1 MTGRL
6 SLLAIG
12 FIVGITLSR
21 AVAHLPQL
29 LPAAFSPGPAA
40 QEEAA
45 ADQNRGA
52 GSADEQQGLVKLSA
66 DDIAAAGIEVA
77 AVESGTVARRII
89 VPSTIRP
96 HAERIAHVAVRL
108 SVIVDVIRPPM
119 TTVAS
124 GL

>member
-1 MTGRL
+1 MTG
-6 SLLAIG
+6 LLAIG
-12 FIVGITLSR
+12 FIVGIVLSR

-29 LPAAFSPGPAA
+29 LPAALSSGPAA

-66 DDIAAAGIEVA
+66 DDIATAGIEVA
-77 AVESGTVARRII
+77 AVESGTITRRII

-96 HAERIAHVAVRL
+96 HADRIDAPLPRSPAQGGDRVPPPSRAIL
-108 SVIVDVIRPPM
+108 RPG
-119 TTVAS
+119 A
-124 GL
+124 